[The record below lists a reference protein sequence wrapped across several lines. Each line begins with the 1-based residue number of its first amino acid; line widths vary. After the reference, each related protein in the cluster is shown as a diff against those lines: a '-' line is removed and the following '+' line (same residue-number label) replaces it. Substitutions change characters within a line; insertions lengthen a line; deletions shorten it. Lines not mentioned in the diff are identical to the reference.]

1 MSMSELSTSSGR
13 LTLLTQIGTVIAAG
27 MAFIPAVLAVK
38 IVAILTAVYVFYRT
52 VLPALQALVK
62 ITPTTKDDTA
72 LAELQAAVAA
82 LTAKFGTPTTPA
94 VTLSVSQTV
103 PPSAQPQAPPKP

>member
-72 LAELQAAVAA
+72 LAELQADVAA

-103 PPSAQPQAPPKP
+103 PPAAQPQAPPKP